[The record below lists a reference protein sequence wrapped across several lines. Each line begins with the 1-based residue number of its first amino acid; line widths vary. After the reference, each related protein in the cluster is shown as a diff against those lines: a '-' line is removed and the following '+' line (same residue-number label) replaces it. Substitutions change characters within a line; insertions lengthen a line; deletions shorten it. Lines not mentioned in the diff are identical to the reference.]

1 MAPQFAAPSKSPA
14 SISVEKHRPFAFSKR
29 AKCLLG
35 QEMFKVLDRA
45 RKLEEAGTRIYH
57 LELGNPRLPPPLE
70 IIEATI
76 GALRSLN
83 LGYTSS
89 AGLPDLRKALAQR
102 YTKVAGRSLRMENV
116 VVSPANLLISQFL
129 DMTCDRKDR
138 VVLFT
143 PTFPSYLAATQHIGL
158 EVVEVALD
166 PETGYDLR
174 EEHMEAALEACP
186 RAILVNS
193 ANNPTGAVYGQEA
206 LESLAKQCHERGIWL
221 LSDETYAEVCFG
233 RPFFSLSKLSYPQ
246 LVVMS
251 SFSKIF
257 SIPGFRIGY
266 ALAQEK
272 VAEKLALSSSTLFSC
287 LPAFTQLGCMAG
299 LRVLDEYSKKTREH
313 FGNLMGECS
322 ALINASGILR
332 CKTPQS
338 GFYIF
343 LDISG
348 THADDLIFSQRLLE
362 ERHTAVTPG
371 RSFGQACLSAIRIAT
386 CGKRE
391 DVIQGTKQ
399 VIELAQDLIS
409 GSP

>member
-14 SISVEKHRPFAFSKR
+14 SLSVENHRPFAFSKR

-45 RKLEEAGTRIYH
+45 REIEEAGTRIYH
-57 LELGNPRLPPPLE
+57 LELGNPRLQPPLE

-83 LGYTSS
+83 VGYTSS
-89 AGLPDLRKALAQR
+89 AGLPDLRRALAQR
-102 YTKVAGRSLRMENV
+102 YTKVTGRSVRMENV

-129 DMTCDRKDR
+129 DLTCDRGDR

-158 EVVEVALD
+158 QVVEVALD
-166 PETGYDLR
+166 PATGYDLR
-174 EEHMEAALEACP
+174 EEQIEAALEARP

-206 LESLAKQCHERGIWL
+206 LESLAKQCHQRGIWL

-233 RPFFSLSKLSYPQ
+233 RPFFSLSALSYPQ

-266 ALAQEK
+266 ALAHET
-272 VAEKLALSSSTLFSC
+272 VADKMALSNSTLFSC

-299 LRVLDEYSKKTREH
+299 LGVLDEYVKKTTDH
-313 FGNLMGECS
+313 FANLVGECS
-322 ALINASGILR
+322 AVINASGVLG
-332 CKTPQS
+332 CAMPQA

-343 LDISG
+343 LDISR
-348 THADDLIFSQRLLE
+348 TRMDDLTFSSHLLE

-371 RSFGQACLSAIRIAT
+371 RSFGRAYTTSIRIAT
-386 CGKRE
+386 CGQRE
-391 DVIQGTKQ
+391 DVIHGTKE
-399 VIELAQDLIS
+399 IIKLAQELI
-409 GSP
+409 G